1 MMSDYRAPLRDM
13 QFVLNELVG
22 LDAVSGLPGCA
33 EVTAELVGQV
43 LEENA
48 RFSEKVLAPLNHSGD
63 VQGATWSDGRVS
75 TPAGFRQAYEQFVAG
90 GWNALQFPA
99 DYGGQ
104 GLPKVV
110 ATPVMEMWKSANMA
124 FSLCP
129 LLTAGAVEAIL
140 LTGSDQ
146 LKQAYLPKMIEGIWS
161 GTMNLTEP
169 QAGSDLAL
177 LRSRAE
183 RASDAVWGDHYRIR
197 GQKIFI
203 TYGEQDLTENIIHL
217 VLARTPDA
225 PEGIKGISLF
235 IVPKF
240 MVNADGSLGK
250 RNDVRCASI
259 ERKLGIHA
267 SPTAVMVYGGNEGEV
282 GEGAIGYLL
291 GQENRGLEYMFIM
304 MNAARFAVGL
314 EGLGL
319 SERAYQQ
326 AVAYAKERV
335 QGRDVAGSAEAVPII
350 RHPDVRRM
358 LMFMKS
364 QVEAMRALAYSV
376 AASTDIARLHADE
389 AERQRHRAFVELMI
403 PIVKGWCTETAI
415 EVASTG
421 VQVHGGT
428 GFIEVTGAAQH
439 LRDVRI
445 TAIYEGT
452 TAIQANDLIGRKIAR
467 DGGAVAKGVIALMR
481 ATESELAKSD
491 GDADMKAIGDAL
503 SAAVSAWA
511 ECVDWIAT
519 QYRSDI
525 VAAHAGSVPFLKLS
539 GIVAGGWQMARAALV
554 AKAKLAGNT
563 PEAEFYS
570 AKIVTARFF
579 AEHLLAQ
586 AGGLSQ
592 AIRHGSGS
600 VMGLNNDQ
608 F

>member
-1 MMSDYRAPLRDM
+1 LEQIMGDYRAPLRDM
-13 QFVLNELVG
+13 QFVLNELAG
-22 LDAVSGLPGCA
+22 LDVISSLPGCA

-63 VQGATWSDGRVS
+63 VEGATWHDGRVS

-90 GWNALQFPA
+90 GWNALQFPT
-99 DYGGQ
+99 DFGGQ
-104 GLPKVV
+104 GLPKIV

-140 LTGSDQ
+140 LTGTDS
-146 LKQAYLPKMIEGIWS
+146 LKQAYLPQMIEGIWS

-177 LRSRAE
+177 LRTRADRE
-183 RASDAVWGDHYRIR
+183 GDHYRIR

-259 ERKLGIHA
+259 EHKLGIHA

-291 GQENRGLEYMFIM
+291 GEENRGLEYMFIM

-314 EGLGL
+314 EGLAI

-326 AVAYAKERV
+326 ALAYAKERV
-335 QGRDVAGSAEAVPII
+335 QGRDVAGSAGAVPII

-358 LMFMKS
+358 LMSMKS

-389 AERQRHRAFVELMI
+389 AERKRHRAFVELMI
-403 PIVKGWCTETAI
+403 PIIKGWCTETAI

-428 GFIEVTGAAQH
+428 GFIEETGAAQH
-439 LRDVRI
+439 LRDARI

-467 DGGAVAKGVIALMR
+467 DGGAVAKGVIASMR
-481 ATESELAKSD
+481 ATEAELAQET

-503 SAAVSAWA
+503 SAAVSAWV

-554 AKAKLAGNT
+554 ARRKLSRDDAGD
-563 PEAEFYS
+563 ADFYR
-570 AKIVTARFF
+570 AKIITSRHF
-579 AEHLLAQ
+579 AEHVLTQ
-586 AGGLSQ
+586 AGGLSLS
-592 AIRHGSGS
+592 IRHGAAST
-600 VMGLNNDQ
+600 MRLDNDQ

>member
-1 MMSDYRAPLRDM
+1 MGEYRAPLRDM
-13 QFVLNELVG
+13 QFVLNDLGG
-22 LDAVSGLPGCA
+22 LGPVSSLPGCA
-33 EVTAELVGQV
+33 DVTAELVEQV

-48 RFSEKVLAPLNHSGD
+48 RFSEKVLAPLNYSGD
-63 VQGATWSDGRVS
+63 VEGCAWHDGQVS
-75 TPAGFRQAYEQFVAG
+75 TPKGFRQAYEQFVAG
-90 GWNALQFPA
+90 GWNALQFPTE
-99 DYGGQ
+99 YGGQ
-104 GLPKVV
+104 GLPKIV

-140 LTGSDQ
+140 LTGSDA
-146 LKQAYLPKMIEGIWS
+146 LKQAYLPEMIEGSWS

-177 LRSRAE
+177 LRTRAE
-183 RASDAVWGDHYRIR
+183 REGDHYRIH

-259 ERKLGIHA
+259 EHKLGIHA

-291 GQENRGLEYMFIM
+291 GEENRGLEYMFIM

-314 EGLGL
+314 EGLAI

-326 AVAYAKERV
+326 ALAYARERV
-335 QGRDVAGSAEAVPII
+335 QGRDVAGSAGAVPII

-358 LMFMKS
+358 LMSMKS
-364 QVEAMRALAYSV
+364 QVEAMRALAYGV
-376 AASTDIARLHADE
+376 AASTDIARLHADGT
-389 AERQRHRAFVELMI
+389 ERRRHGAFVELMI
-403 PIVKGWCTETAI
+403 PIVKGWSTETAI

-421 VQVHGGT
+421 IQVHGGT
-428 GFIEVTGAAQH
+428 GFIEETGAAQH
-439 LRDVRI
+439 LRDARI

-481 ATESELAKSD
+481 ATEAELAQAGAS
-491 GDADMKAIGDAL
+491 DADLAAIKGAL
-503 SAAVSAWA
+503 AAGVTAWA
-511 ECVDWIAT
+511 ECVDWVAA

-525 VAAHAGSVPFLKLS
+525 VAVHAGSVPFLKLS
-539 GIVAGGWQMARAALV
+539 GIVTGGWQMARAAL
-554 AKAKLAGNT
+554 AAHRHLAAPG
-563 PEAEFYS
+563 ASDAAFYR
-570 AKIVTARFF
+570 AKIVTARYF
-579 AEHLLAQ
+579 AEHVLAQ

-592 AIRHGSGS
+592 SIRHGATSI
-600 VMGLNNDQ
+600 MGLDNDQ